1 MREVFQFYLEI
12 CMADGGF
19 VGRYDV
25 VEPRRGNR
33 RWPDDV
39 KARIVAE
46 SLEPGVRVVDVA
58 RRHGVI
64 ANQLSDWRRQARDG
78 ILVLPS
84 GVVTTASERDGIE
97 PAFVPLAIAAEP
109 PETDDP
115 LPLPKLAGDGP
126 RVQVLTL
133 QIGSDV
139 VMRVPDDV
147 PVERVAALVRAVR
160 GAS

>member
-1 MREVFQFYLEI
+1 M
-12 CMADGGF
+12 DDGF
-19 VGRYDV
+19 VGRYEV

-46 SLEPGVRVVDVA
+46 SLEPGARVVDVA
-58 RRHGVI
+58 LRHGVV

-78 ILVLPS
+78 ILALPFAAATKPS
-84 GVVTTASERDGIE
+84 LRDGAE

-109 PETDDP
+109 PEP
-115 LPLPKLAGDGP
+115 CNSLSLSKLASDRPQTGSAG
-126 RVQVLTL
+126 LTL
-133 QIGSDV
+133 EIGSDV
-139 VMRVPDDV
+139 VMRMPGDV

-160 GAS
+160 GVS